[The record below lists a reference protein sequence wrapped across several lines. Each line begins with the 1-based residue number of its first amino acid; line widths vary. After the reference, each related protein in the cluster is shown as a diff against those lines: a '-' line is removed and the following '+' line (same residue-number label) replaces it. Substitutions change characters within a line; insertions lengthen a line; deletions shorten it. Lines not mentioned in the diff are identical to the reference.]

1 MMFYVA
7 SYGYHT
13 RGKVLR
19 QELICVSPALSEKKI
34 WKVSQSWRNVNYLFM
49 ALELWVEGTTVTFS
63 SCFVEVFGTTVPSAW
78 FLTRLLM
85 GSSYKCWWGG
95 TAWKRIKRK
104 SLLSV
109 VNCPEVKA
117 SSRIF
122 CKWGNI
128 MIEMH
133 KNISKTWDRDFPY

>member
-7 SYGYHT
+7 SYGYHS
-13 RGKVLR
+13 RGKVLW
-19 QELICVSPALSEKKI
+19 QELICVSPALKKKM
-34 WKVSQSWRNVNYLFM
+34 WKVSESWRDVNYLFM

-63 SCFVEVFGTTVPSAW
+63 SCFVEVFGTTVSSAW
-78 FLTRLLM
+78 FLTRLLT
-85 GSSYKCWWGG
+85 GSSHKCWWGG

-109 VNCPEVKA
+109 VKCPEVKG
-117 SSRIF
+117 SSRIS

-128 MIEMH
+128 MIEIH
-133 KNISKTWDRDFPY
+133 KNISKIWDKAFPH